1 MFKLAGF
8 SEQEIDEL
16 MQSHQLPDSGRD
28 CLIFSPDFFEAIAHM
43 PRFSTADDLKPIKN
57 L

>member
-28 CLIFSPDFFEAIAHM
+28 CLIFSPDFFETIAHM
-43 PRFSTADDLKPIKN
+43 PRFSTADDLEPIKN